1 MATSQKARV
10 AIAVFIGVLIYGGT
24 QAHAVLVG
32 DGTRPC
38 PGATINSPNSI
49 QLAVNAATTNGPT
62 TIQVCPG
69 IYTAVSIVNKNNM
82 TLTGGFI
89 APPPLPPLP
98 PTIPAFDRL
107 SCLKAANPLND
118 PTQHSVVNG
127 GTADGVNPGPSA
139 FLVAANNVTISNFTV
154 QGTANNAGVNLSRT
168 NSAHHVQGNV
178 IQNNTF
184 GVY

>member
-1 MATSQKARV
+1 
-10 AIAVFIGVLIYGGT
+10 
-24 QAHAVLVG
+24 
-32 DGTRPC
+32 
-38 PGATINSPNSI
+38 SPNSI

-69 IYTAVSIVNKNNM
+69 SYTAVSIVNKNNM

-107 SCLKAANPLND
+107 SCLDAANPLNN

-127 GTADGVNPGPSA
+127 GTSAPLAGPSA
-139 FLVAANNVTISNFTV
+139 FQVAANNVTIDNFTV
-154 QGTANNAGVNLSRT
+154 QGTVNNAGVNLARA
-168 NSAHHVQGNV
+168 NSDHHIRNNV

-184 GVY
+184 GVYFNASGGTP